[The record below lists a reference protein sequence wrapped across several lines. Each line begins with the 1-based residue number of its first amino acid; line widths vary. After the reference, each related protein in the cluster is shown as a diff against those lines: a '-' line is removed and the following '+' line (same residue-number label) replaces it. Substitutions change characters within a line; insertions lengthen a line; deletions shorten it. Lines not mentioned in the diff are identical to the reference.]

1 MISAVQS
8 DLIKINCHNWF
19 IANVHTCSFSSC
31 VVCCNNDNDNDECKC
46 VICELNDA
54 ILSGSPLSVYSIDV
68 HFDDAT
74 SGFFIKENS
83 EEIVGREVSEPG
95 ASLEDKLSSNLTV
108 LRSSE
113 LISLRASYGPFLSR
127 DTVGA
132 AGTRGRLPPKF
143 QSSKFLSSKM

>member
-1 MISAVQS
+1 MKNKQRI
-8 DLIKINCHNWF
+8 
-19 IANVHTCSFSSC
+19 
-31 VVCCNNDNDNDECKC
+31 
-46 VICELNDA
+46 
-54 ILSGSPLSVYSIDV
+54 ILSLLLLITGPPLAVYSIDV

-74 SGFFIKENS
+74 SGFFIKERRQ
-83 EEIVGREVSEPG
+83 EVVGTEVSQPG

-132 AGTRGRLPPKF
+132 AGMTGSQPASNVSLAGLSDLSAHLVTREVR
-143 QSSKFLSSKM
+143 

>member
-1 MISAVQS
+1 MI
-8 DLIKINCHNWF
+8 IY
-19 IANVHTCSFSSC
+19 
-31 VVCCNNDNDNDECKC
+31 NDDNKYKCKD
-46 VICELNDA
+46 ICELKDV
-54 ILSGSPLSVYSIDV
+54 IFSGPLSVYSQIQI

-83 EEIVGREVSEPG
+83 EEIVGTEVSEPG
-95 ASLEDKLSSNLTV
+95 ASLEDKLSTNLTV

-132 AGTRGRLPPKF
+132 AGITGRPHF
-143 QSSKFLSSKM
+143 